1 MQISREKH
9 LQYMVK
15 LVPFLIGAI
24 ALQSFVYYRYFP
36 SHLAQDITIFLTIGM
51 ALILAF
57 FMAHNHFHQVEFKE
71 NFLEI
76 RIKPFKYQEEILYRN
91 IISYEI
97 TPTRH
102 GFATVKLTTKD
113 GQAIKIFYMDD
124 AENFIHG
131 IKKKQA
137 GRKEAA

>member
-15 LVPFLIGAI
+15 LVPYLVGAI
-24 ALQSFVYYRYFP
+24 AVQSYLYFQFFP
-36 SHLAQDITIFLTIGM
+36 RDLAQDITIFLTIGV

-76 RIKPFKYQEEILYRN
+76 RIKPLKYQEEILYRN

-102 GFATVKLTTKD
+102 GFATVKLVTKD
-113 GQAIKIFYMDD
+113 GKAIQIFYMDD
-124 AENFIHG
+124 AERFVHG

-137 GRKEAA
+137 GRREAA